1 MADSLAGVVLAAGAG
16 TRLRPLTRLRPK
28 ALCPVANVPLVD
40 GALAHVGAVTDSV
53 AVNVH
58 HGGELLAAHLGG
70 RVHLSVE
77 EGGEALGT
85 AGALGQLRDW
95 IDGRGVLVH
104 NADTW
109 HEADLVPFVAG
120 WDGERIRLL
129 VVDDPARGDFGPSR
143 YVGVALMP
151 WTAVRDL
158 GAEPTGLYEVSWR
171 AAAERGALDLVT
183 TDARSI
189 ACDTPADYLRANL
202 AASSGT
208 SVIGPGAV
216 VDGVV
221 ERSVVWPGGVVR
233 AGEVLRDA
241 IRADDGLTV
250 LVR

>member
-28 ALCPVANVPLVD
+28 ALCPVDNVPLVD
-40 GALAHVGAVTDSV
+40 GALGRVAAVTDSV

-58 HGGELLAAHLGG
+58 HAGELLAAHLSG
-70 RVHLSVE
+70 RVHLSIE
-77 EGGEALGT
+77 EGHEALGT

-109 HEADLVPFVAG
+109 HEADLVRFVDG

-151 WTAVRDL
+151 WGEVRGL
-158 GAEPTGLYEVSWR
+158 RAEPTGLYEVSWR
-171 AAAERGALDLVT
+171 AAGERGALDLVT
-183 TDARSI
+183 TDARSV

-202 AASSGT
+202 LASGGV
-208 SVIGPGAV
+208 SVIGAGAV

-241 IRADDGLTV
+241 IRADDRLTV
-250 LVR
+250 FVR